1 VTAAVDRR
9 PAVQVFGP
17 LSISKARRDY
27 KLKRNVSKLRK
38 TIKAYYNIVARVGR
52 KA

>member
-1 VTAAVDRR
+1 VTAAVDVA
-9 PAVQVFGP
+9 PAIQVFEP

>member
-1 VTAAVDRR
+1 VTAAVDVARLSKSWGR
-9 PAVQVFGP
+9 
-17 LSISKARRDY
+17 LSILKARRDY

-38 TIKAYYNIVARVGR
+38 TIKAYYNIAARVGR